1 MQLDEIPALS
11 KIAPNTTVLE
21 GKKIKI
27 NEILNLTLV
36 FTGWKITISK
46 YQDKE
51 TREKLKE
58 QNEKPEQKKDD
69 KKIKLREC
77 LELQFIYENEK
88 RVIFTSS
95 GVLIQQLKDFLK
107 AQPDATQFKA
117 CIKYVDNRFYKFAI

>member
-1 MQLDEIPALS
+1 M
-11 KIAPNTTVLE
+11 LE